1 MEAAMPYLVEGL
13 AILLTFLIFYGW
25 GRARSGRRRV

>member
-1 MEAAMPYLVEGL
+1 MEAAAPYLVEGV

-25 GRARSGRRRV
+25 NKRRARR